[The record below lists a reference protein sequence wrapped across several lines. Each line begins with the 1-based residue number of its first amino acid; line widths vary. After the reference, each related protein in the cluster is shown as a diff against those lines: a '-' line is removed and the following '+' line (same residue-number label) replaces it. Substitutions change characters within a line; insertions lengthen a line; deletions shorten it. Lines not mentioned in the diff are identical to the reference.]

1 MPFAAPLALVG
12 LAFVPLVIAF
22 WMLKL
27 RRTERTVSSTLLW
40 QRFGEDLQANAP
52 WQRLRRSFLL
62 LLQLL
67 LVILLAFLA
76 AQPFVERPATLAR
89 DLVIV
94 IDASAS
100 MAATDVAPS
109 RLEAARQAALG
120 ALRDL
125 PSGGRVSV
133 VAAGAT
139 PRVVAN
145 ATTDMGRVRAALAGI
160 SATPATADMGEALA
174 LASALAARAGD
185 AQVLIAT
192 DAAFTPPKDLEVAAP
207 VTVLQVGRER
217 KNQAIVAFAVRS
229 SPTAVTRSVFI
240 SVANLDLE
248 PTTERVELWGDGR
261 LLEARDLFL
270 DPVSR
275 ADVGVDDV
283 PLDVHVLEARLAGE
297 DQLGLDDRA
306 WAVVPPDRLLR
317 VLLVSDGDPYLETAL
332 SFLPNAEL
340 YGVKPAAY
348 GPGTKP
354 ELFDLVIF
362 DAALPAT
369 LPRVP
374 TLAIAPP
381 RTSPLGTVT
390 GTLKDPAL
398 GRPAPDEPLLRYVDL
413 TTLHVA
419 QAARLTLPDW
429 ARTVVPTAAGDP
441 LLYTGHPGRRIDRRP
456 RLRAAALRPAA
467 PGGVPDPRQQPRGR
481 AGGRVPGAHHGRR
494 AGQPGQP
501 PHPVRGNGPAR
512 GPPRRHD
519 AGPRPG
525 RHRRRHRHLR
535 LDRAAGRLHGHPA
548 GAPGRQPGAV
558 GITRRLALRRPD
570 GDAGRVGLAVA
581 TAGRS
586 RDARPVRRR
595 PVRRQRVHDRARLG
609 GRPGEAGLRGGRR
622 RSRGRGERA
631 AAGPRRP
638 VDPPRGNRPRLPR
651 PGGVRLPARRTRP
664 DAALAG
670 REAGAGCHP
679 GRAGKPAER
688 LGIAWRLRVRLG
700 ARFGRPAPREP
711 GLMGI
716 TATAPLLLL
725 LIPLVVGLVV
735 GLQLLAKRGL
745 GDTRARLAL
754 LARAVLI
761 SALVLALAGA
771 AIVLPADRLATVF
784 VVDLSDSV
792 GNAGRAEALAFVRDA
807 LAKRPDGDVAGVV
820 AFGKDALVERL
831 PGELTDLD
839 RIASTPVQ
847 AATDIGTAL
856 RLAGA
861 LFPDAAQ
868 QRIVLLSDGNDTT
881 GTGQVEAARAGA
893 RGIQVTTRTIGL
905 GASDEV
911 MLDRISV
918 PTTSR
923 LGEELEVS
931 VEIRSTVAQPAA
943 VRLYADGALVAT
955 ERTTLDAGITRVV
968 FQVTPKEAGFHV
980 FRAVVEAAKDTFPQN
995 DRADASTLVSGPP
1008 RVLVVPGDEAVAADL
1023 VKALETREGD
1033 VVTMVPELVPDD
1045 PATLSGF
1052 DSIVLVDV
1060 PRVRFTTKQLEA
1072 LRSVNRDFGKG
1083 LVMIGGTRSYGAGG
1097 YRDTPL
1103 EAALPVEMRV
1113 KNREKQPDVALV
1125 VVIDESGSMA
1135 ACHCNTFDRNQAVQL
1150 AGVRKVDIGK
1160 EAILR
1165 AAAALQATDEL
1176 GVVAFNE
1183 RANWVVKRSP
1193 VGSIGDLQG
1202 SLGGIT
1208 ADGQTNIYAG
1218 LDEGVKALESAKATR
1233 RHLILLTDGWSSS
1246 GQYDAILARM
1256 KAAGHHALHG
1266 RRRGRRQP
1274 VPGAAGGPW
1283 RRPLLPGDE
1292 PVHDPRHL
1300 PQGDGAGLRPADRRG
1315 ALLPGAHR
1323 FVADHPR
1330 PRRRLP
1336 LAPGLQRHD
1345 DQGGGDRGAGL
1356 RPLRPGA
1363 GPVAVRPGALGGLDV
1378 RRDRALGERAGSAG
1392 MASPASSAS
1401 WWRGRSPA
1409 RSPAASRPAS

>member
-67 LVILLAFLA
+67 LVILLAVLA

-362 DAALPAT
+362 DAALPTT

-381 RTSPLGTVT
+381 RTSLLGTVT

-441 LLYTGHPGRRIDRRP
+441 LLYTGTRDGVATGVLAFEPRRSDLPLQVAFPILVSNLVGELVGAARAPTAAVVPGSLVSLPIPAGATGLRVARP
-456 RLRAAALRPAA
+456 DGTTLDLAPAVTGGATATFASTEQVGVYTVTPLGLPTGSPAPSGSPAGSPSASPSATLTGSASPSPLLVDPAAPAQFAVDLFDVNESTIAPGSAAALEK
-467 PGGVPDPRQQPRGR
+467 
-481 AGGRVPGAHHGRR
+481 
-494 AGQPGQP
+494 
-501 PHPVRGNGPAR
+501 
-512 GPPRRHD
+512 
-519 AGPRPG
+519 
-525 RHRRRHRHLR
+525 
-535 LDRAAGRLHGHPA
+535 
-548 GAPGRQPGAV
+548 
-558 GITRRLALRRPD
+558 
-570 GDAGRVGLAVA
+570 
-581 TAGRS
+581 
-586 RDARPVRRR
+586 
-595 PVRRQRVHDRARLG
+595 LG
-609 GRPGEAGLRGGRR
+609 
-622 RSRGRGERA
+622 SA
-631 AAGPRRP
+631 AAGGGAGGAGGAGNERP
-638 VDPPRGNRPRLPR
+638 
-651 PGGVRLPARRTRP
+651 PAR
-664 DAALAG
+664 DDL
-670 REAGAGCHP
+670 
-679 GRAGKPAER
+679 
-688 LGIAWRLRVRLG
+688 W
-700 ARFGRPAPREP
+700 
-711 GLMGI
+711 
-716 TATAPLLLL
+716 
-725 LIPLVVGLVV
+725 IPL
-735 GLQLLAKRGL
+735 
-745 GDTRARLAL
+745 
-754 LARAVLI
+754 
-761 SALVLALAGA
+761 A
-771 AIVLPADRLATVF
+771 AI
-784 VVDLSDSV
+784 
-792 GNAGRAEALAFVRDA
+792 ALAFLVLEAFVFQRDA
-807 LAKRPDGDVAGVV
+807 L
-820 AFGKDALVERL
+820 
-831 PGELTDLD
+831 
-839 RIASTPVQ
+839 
-847 AATDIGTAL
+847 
-856 RLAGA
+856 
-861 LFPDAAQ
+861 
-868 QRIVLLSDGNDTT
+868 
-881 GTGQVEAARAGA
+881 
-893 RGIQVTTRTIGL
+893 
-905 GASDEV
+905 
-911 MLDRISV
+911 
-918 PTTSR
+918 
-923 LGEELEVS
+923 
-931 VEIRSTVAQPAA
+931 
-943 VRLYADGALVAT
+943 VRMRRWL
-955 ERTTLDAGITRVV
+955 
-968 FQVTPKEAGFHV
+968 
-980 FRAVVEAAKDTFPQN
+980 AAK
-995 DRADASTLVSGPP
+995 
-1008 RVLVVPGDEAVAADL
+1008 
-1023 VKALETREGD
+1023 
-1033 VVTMVPELVPDD
+1033 
-1045 PATLSGF
+1045 
-1052 DSIVLVDV
+1052 
-1060 PRVRFTTKQLEA
+1060 
-1072 LRSVNRDFGKG
+1072 
-1083 LVMIGGTRSYGAGG
+1083 
-1097 YRDTPL
+1097 
-1103 EAALPVEMRV
+1103 
-1113 KNREKQPDVALV
+1113 
-1125 VVIDESGSMA
+1125 
-1135 ACHCNTFDRNQAVQL
+1135 
-1150 AGVRKVDIGK
+1150 
-1160 EAILR
+1160 
-1165 AAAALQATDEL
+1165 L
-1176 GVVAFNE
+1176 G
-1183 RANWVVKRSP
+1183 
-1193 VGSIGDLQG
+1193 
-1202 SLGGIT
+1202 
-1208 ADGQTNIYAG
+1208 
-1218 LDEGVKALESAKATR
+1218 
-1233 RHLILLTDGWSSS
+1233 
-1246 GQYDAILARM
+1246 
-1256 KAAGHHALHG
+1256 
-1266 RRRGRRQP
+1266 
-1274 VPGAAGGPW
+1274 
-1283 RRPLLPGDE
+1283 
-1292 PVHDPRHL
+1292 
-1300 PQGDGAGLRPADRRG
+1300 RG
-1315 ALLPGAHR
+1315 ATPAS
-1323 FVADHPR
+1323 PR
-1330 PRRRLP
+1330 TPP
-1336 LAPGLQRHD
+1336 
-1345 DQGGGDRGAGL
+1345 
-1356 RPLRPGA
+1356 
-1363 GPVAVRPGALGGLDV
+1363 
-1378 RRDRALGERAGSAG
+1378 AGSASVG
-1392 MASPASSAS
+1392 GSAAPR
-1401 WWRGRSPA
+1401 RGPRRSTG
-1409 RSPAASRPAS
+1409 